1 MEKTKFL
8 SWAILTLGVVS
19 FIGVLTALIWSFFDT
34 TEYMTLIYTSVI
46 AWLLFRIPQWSK
58 ANWCHASIALLM
70 LNSVLIKLQPQ
81 STAAFDNNH
90 YVALVC
96 FFLILGSF
104 IYTDILVG
112 KVLKMPKRNKLAWPH
127 IIIVIVSAAYS
138 LHHLSNIDYSPTRPL
153 GLIVAFNYAACLL
166 YCGHPFFSNT
176 EEQM

>member
-1 MEKTKFL
+1 MEKTKLL
-8 SWAILTLGVVS
+8 SWTILTLGVVS
-19 FIGVLTALIWSFFDT
+19 FIGVLTALVWSFFDT
-34 TEYMTLIYTSVI
+34 TEYITLICTSVF

-58 ANWCHASIALLM
+58 ENWRNPSIALLM
-70 LNSVLIKLQPQ
+70 LNSVLIRLQPQ

-112 KVLKMPKRNKLAWPH
+112 KVLKMPKRNKLAWSH
-127 IIIVIVSAAYS
+127 VIVVIITAAYS

-166 YCGHPFFSNT
+166 YCVHPFIRNT